1 MDEFEIEV
9 TDLRPRKAPSSTQAP
24 AAGRPS
30 IVRHHDEP
38 SDEEPLDEP
47 THAPLLPLTR
57 LRPVVVARLRGRGR
71 QLRGLG
77 VTLALLLAALIV
89 LTSVPTSREAL
100 IAALNIPTPVPTAT
114 LAEGADL
121 IIVEHDAPWGE
132 LTIDGKARPAPRPV
146 QQHGI
151 PYSLARGQHTVAFRA
166 APFPTLR
173 CRISVPAA
181 QSDTCPL
188 DTSQQ
193 QNGNNPFLNTVR
205 AIDLGAVPSQLS
217 PDDRASLI
225 TAANRLLASQPS
237 TTTLQPGEHYLT
249 SDGTP
254 TTAQQPLRAALV
266 STLAT
271 PGAGSVFVGNG
282 QCAPLCDNGFGG
294 GPGLQTSGWP
304 VLAQVSTTWR
314 YTFLDG
320 QTVEGA
326 GTTIAAGGASAAV
339 SFVPLSV
346 TWRDGTGG
354 WDVSPYTPA
363 FSGGHSPFGSF
374 VCGLANAD
382 YSTLGLDSSS
392 PLSQSAS
399 YQCLTASNPA
409 DGCVIA
415 VTPAGP
421 NGQVSSAITDK
432 TAQFLYRF
440 GLLYT
445 ANDPARQAAPSFTTA
460 DESQQA
466 LAQQIVKENGD

>member
-9 TDLRPRKAPSSTQAP
+9 TDLRPRKAPSSAQAP
-24 AAGRPS
+24 AASLLSTAP
-30 IVRHHDEP
+30 HHDEP
-38 SDEEPLDEP
+38 PDEVPLDEP
-47 THAPLLPLTR
+47 TRAPLLPLTR
-57 LRPVVVARLRGRGR
+57 LRPAMAASLRGRGR

-89 LTSVPTSREAL
+89 FTSVPTSREML
-100 IAALNIPTPVPTAT
+100 IAALNLPTPLPTAT
-114 LAEGADL
+114 LPTGAD
-121 IIVEHDAPWGE
+121 IIFFARDLPWGV
-132 LTIDGKARPAPRPV
+132 LTIDGNARAAPRPA
-146 QQHGI
+146 QGNGI
-151 PYSLARGQHTVAFRA
+151 PYSLTRGQHTIAFRA
-166 APFPTLR
+166 VPFPTLR

-181 QSDTCPL
+181 TSDTCPL
-188 DTSQQ
+188 ITSQQ
-193 QNGNNPFLNTVR
+193 DGGNPFFNTVR
-205 AIDLGAVPSQLS
+205 TIDLGAMPSRLS

-225 TAANRLLASQPS
+225 AAANRLLASQQA

-249 SDGTP
+249 IDGTP
-254 TTAQQPLRAALV
+254 TTAQQPLQAALI

-294 GPGLQTSGWP
+294 PGFQTSGWP

-314 YTFLDG
+314 YIFPDG
-320 QTVEGA
+320 HTVEGA
-326 GTTIAAGGASAAV
+326 GATNGAGGTSAAGN
-339 SFVPLSV
+339 FVPFSV

-363 FSGGHSPFGSF
+363 FSGGRSPFGSF

-382 YSTLGLDSSS
+382 YFTLKLDSSS

-399 YQCLTASNPA
+399 FQCLTASNPA

-421 NGQVSSAITDK
+421 NGQGSSAITDK
-432 TAQFLYRF
+432 TALFLYRF
-440 GLLYT
+440 GLLYA
-445 ANDPARQAAPSFTTA
+445 ANDQARQAAPSFATA
-460 DESQQA
+460 NERQQV
-466 LAQQIVKENGD
+466 LAQEIVKENGN